1 MRGGRACAD
10 WFSYQ
15 ITVPESVCESSL
27 MIWLRGWFVERKPSQ
42 TTHHTLSSTW
52 YALILFKPWSRLV
65 LLQWLPICWI
75 VKTKSWVKAS
85 MDDFILTHW
94 RKMSTKRGLYDI
106 SYHNSWYRSR
116 KIKEDTLA
124 QQKEKNLPF
133 NLSLYLSQS
142 NVRVDHRI
150 FSNKN
155 DQEIF
160 KLATLLMIENPLFFM
175 QIGNVWP
182 KNHINCFYFYL

>member
-1 MRGGRACAD
+1 MVFDDFLHLKLCLLFEIHVHVQVYNILYMCMHTKRGHTHTATWGH
-10 WFSYQ
+10 
-15 ITVPESVCESSL
+15 
-27 MIWLRGWFVERKPSQ
+27 
-42 TTHHTLSSTW
+42 THHH
-52 YALILFKPWSRLV
+52 
-65 LLQWLPICWI
+65 
-75 VKTKSWVKAS
+75 VKRWPLCVKNN
-85 MDDFILTHW
+85 LRHL
-94 RKMSTKRGLYDI
+94 TKRGLYDI

-116 KIKEDTLA
+116 KIIA

-142 NVRVDHRI
+142 NVRVDRRI

-182 KNHINCFYFYL
+182 KKSYKLFLFLFVMHYTSFGSAIKRN